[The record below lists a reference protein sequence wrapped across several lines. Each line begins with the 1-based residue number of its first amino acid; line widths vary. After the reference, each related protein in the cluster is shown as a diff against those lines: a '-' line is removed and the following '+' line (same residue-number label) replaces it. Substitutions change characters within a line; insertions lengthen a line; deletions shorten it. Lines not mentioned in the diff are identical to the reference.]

1 MAPRRS
7 SLYLLIAAVSR
18 PLLRLVWRYNAQG
31 LENLPQ
37 GGGFVLAAG
46 HNSNFDPFPLA
57 IALTEKHFVRFMA
70 KSELFWWPLGPI
82 LVRMGGFKVR
92 RGEGRPGAPAAPRRP
107 RPGGNVVAMFAPG
120 DRASKKGLQ
129 QR

>member
-37 GGGFVLAAG
+37 VGGFVLAAG

-57 IALTEKHFVRFMA
+57 IALTEKHFVRVMA

-92 RGEGRPGAPAAPRRP
+92 RGEGGRGALAPARGVPREGTVVEISPEGPRR
-107 RPGGNVVAMFAPG
+107 
-120 DRASKKGLQ
+120 SKGL
-129 QR
+129 RK